1 MENSQEGRWVSSP
14 TPYGYLFNLAAPMTS
29 CLGGDSLGSEQNM
42 TMNQPPRSPQSASP
56 TPTPAW
62 RSAETKIVLEGLS
75 SSLRQALADHQ
86 MMLDVLL
93 QRRAEIPLE
102 LGELFE
108 DASNAYMEM
117 SESVSRKFLIA
128 RGRSQRPD

>member
-1 MENSQEGRWVSSP
+1 
-14 TPYGYLFNLAAPMTS
+14 MTI
-29 CLGGDSLGSEQNM
+29 
-42 TMNQPPRSPQSASP
+42 NQPPRSPQGSSSPP
-56 TPTPAW
+56 TPTW
-62 RSAETKIVLEGLS
+62 RSAETKIVLDGLS
-75 SSLRQALADHQ
+75 KSLRQALADHQ

-93 QRRAEIPLE
+93 QRRAELPLE

-128 RGRSQRPD
+128 RSQNQRLD

>member
-1 MENSQEGRWVSSP
+1 
-14 TPYGYLFNLAAPMTS
+14 
-29 CLGGDSLGSEQNM
+29 M
-42 TMNQPPRSPQSASP
+42 TMNQPPSSSQDAPFPSPS
-56 TPTPAW
+56 W
-62 RSAETKIVLEGLS
+62 RSAETKIVIEGLS
-75 SSLRQALADHQ
+75 NSLRQTLADHQ

-117 SESVSRKFLIA
+117 SENISRKFLIS
-128 RGRSQRPD
+128 RNRNLQLD

>member
-1 MENSQEGRWVSSP
+1 
-14 TPYGYLFNLAAPMTS
+14 MTI
-29 CLGGDSLGSEQNM
+29 
-42 TMNQPPRSPQSASP
+42 NQPPRSPQGSSAPP
-56 TPTPAW
+56 TATW
-62 RSAETKIVLEGLS
+62 RSAETKIVLDGLS
-75 SSLRQALADHQ
+75 NSLRQALADHQ

-93 QRRAEIPLE
+93 QRRAELPLE

-128 RGRSQRPD
+128 RNQNQRLD

>member
-1 MENSQEGRWVSSP
+1 
-14 TPYGYLFNLAAPMTS
+14 MTS
-29 CLGGDSLGSEQNM
+29 SSSSNSLGSEQNM
-42 TMNQPPRSPQSASP
+42 TMNQPPRSPQG
-56 TPTPAW
+56 PAPLATQTW
-62 RSAETKIVLEGLS
+62 RSAETKIVLDGLS
-75 SSLRQALADHQ
+75 NSLRHALADHQ

-128 RGRSQRPD
+128 RGRRERLD

>member
-1 MENSQEGRWVSSP
+1 
-14 TPYGYLFNLAAPMTS
+14 
-29 CLGGDSLGSEQNM
+29 M
-42 TMNQPPRSPQSASP
+42 TMNQPPRSPQASSSPP
-56 TPTPAW
+56 TATW
-62 RSAETKIVLEGLS
+62 RSAETKIVLDGLS
-75 SSLRQALADHQ
+75 KSLRQALADHQ

-93 QRRAEIPLE
+93 QRRAELPLE

-128 RGRSQRPD
+128 RNQNQRLD

>member
-1 MENSQEGRWVSSP
+1 
-14 TPYGYLFNLAAPMTS
+14 MTS
-29 CLGGDSLGSEQNM
+29 CLCGDPLGSEQNM
-42 TMNQPPRSPQSASP
+42 TMNQPPRSPQAPSP
-56 TPTPAW
+56 SPTPAW

-128 RGRSQRPD
+128 RGRNQRPD

>member
-1 MENSQEGRWVSSP
+1 
-14 TPYGYLFNLAAPMTS
+14 MTS
-29 CLGGDSLGSEQNM
+29 CLSGDLLGSEQNM
-42 TMNQPPRSPQSASP
+42 TMNQPPRSPKAPPPRQ
-56 TPTPAW
+56 TQTW
-62 RSAETKIVLEGLS
+62 RSAETKIVLEYFN
-75 SSLRQALADHQ
+75 SLRQALADHQ
-86 MMLDVLL
+86 TMLDVLL

-128 RGRSQRPD
+128 RGRS